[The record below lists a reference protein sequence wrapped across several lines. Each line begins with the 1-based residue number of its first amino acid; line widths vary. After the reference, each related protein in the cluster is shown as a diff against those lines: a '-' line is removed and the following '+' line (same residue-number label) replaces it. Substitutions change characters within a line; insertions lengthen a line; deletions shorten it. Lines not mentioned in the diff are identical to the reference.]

1 MSSSIDS
8 TMPRQASPAVQTPA
22 GGRLAFLDWTRGLAA
37 VIMLQGHAFH
47 SFTRTDLRQQDTYIL
62 SQFVGGMPPAI
73 FLFLTGITL
82 AFLMESRERQ
92 GFGAWDRVW
101 ASMRRAGYLFGLALL
116 FRLQLWTFAF
126 PQSEWESLFRVDILN
141 SMGLAIV
148 VMSLMAVFTTMER
161 VRLCGILGLAIA
173 GLSPLVSLLETSRV
187 HPFLRNYFVPHAE
200 SFSFFP
206 WAAFVAFGISA
217 GSILRLIG
225 KQDLHRAAQWS
236 AWFGLMLVV
245 GAQYFSNVP
254 YSVYPKSEFWLNSPW
269 LTLIKTG
276 VILIMLSFAYL
287 WCTYVSVGW
296 SWVRQLG
303 TTSLLIYW
311 VHTELVYGRWLGALK
326 ENMSVGQTVLMAAVV
341 IAAMLGL
348 SVVQTRWGSVSEWLR
363 RGRGLKQPIPEVD

>member
-1 MSSSIDS
+1 MSSRLDS
-8 TMPRQASPAVQTPA
+8 SSVPAQPAPAKPAA

-62 SQFVGGMPPAI
+62 SQFIGGMPPAI
-73 FLFLTGITL
+73 FLFLTGVTL

-116 FRLQLWTFAF
+116 FRLQLWAFGF
-126 PQSEWESLFRVDILN
+126 PQSGWESLFRVDILN

-148 VMSLMAVFTTMER
+148 VMSLMAVFTTIER
-161 VRLCGILGLAIA
+161 VRLCAILGLAIA
-173 GLSPLVSLLETSRV
+173 GLSPLVSLLDTSGI

-200 SFSFFP
+200 SFGFFP
-206 WAAFVAFGISA
+206 WAAFVAFGLSA
-217 GSILRLIG
+217 GSVLRLIG
-225 KQDLHRAAQWS
+225 KQDLQKAAQWG
-236 AWFGLMLVV
+236 AWFGLALVV

-254 YSVYPKSEFWLNSPW
+254 YSVYPKSEFWLNGPW
-269 LTLIKTG
+269 LILIKTG
-276 VILIMLSFAYL
+276 VILMMLSFAYL
-287 WCTYVSVGW
+287 WCTYVSTGW

-311 VHTELVYGRWLGALK
+311 VHTELVYGRWLGAWKDNL
-326 ENMSVGQTVLMAAVV
+326 SLGRTFWMATAVIV
-341 IAAMLGL
+341 AMLGL
-348 SVVQTRWGSVSEWLR
+348 SVAQTRWDSIKEWPR
-363 RGRGLKQPIPEVD
+363 RSRGLKGPIPEVE